1 MSISGISSINSAA
14 QSAGQV
20 NPTTCQQDLQSLGKA
35 LQSGDLAGA
44 QQSFA
49 QLLQDKQGS
58 AQGAGQSGAAG
69 KAQGHHHH
77 HHHKAGASPQGN
89 QAQSDPTAQSATTTG
104 SSQIAQNLL
113 SMPASG
119 ILPVDPSATGTSGIF
134 L

>member
-1 MSISGISSINSAA
+1 MMSISGISSVNSAA
-14 QSAGQV
+14 QSADLV
-20 NPTTCQQDLQSLGKA
+20 NPTNYQQDLQSLGKA

-58 AQGAGQSGAAG
+58 AQGDGQSGCT

-77 HHHKAGASPQGN
+77 HHHKASASSQGN
-89 QAQSDPTAQSATTTG
+89 QTQSDPTAQSTTTTG
-104 SSQIAQNLL
+104 STQIAQSLL

-119 ILPVDPSATGTSGIF
+119 ILPVDPSATGSSGIF